1 MNKITQELWFSKEEY
16 QYRISKIKNKINKL
30 NIDALIVFFPENV
43 TWSTG
48 FFTRGYS
55 SFQFAIIPASGEP
68 HIICRDV
75 EEFYIKKSSPFS
87 KYSLWNDS
95 DDKIK
100 IATQAIK
107 SLLGKKASIAI
118 EENAWSLSVTRYREI
133 KRQLKGFEWRD
144 GSNIIINLRMIK
156 SEAEIIYQKKA
167 AHAAEM
173 GMFSAIEMA
182 TTGISERE
190 LAANICKKMI
200 MEGSDRAGPGV
211 LSSGERAMYLHGG
224 YSDRI
229 FKFGDKIQ
237 LETTPHVKYYHAR
250 FMRPIM
256 VESATDQ
263 EYKFVESLI
272 NIQDEALKEVKPGVL
287 AVVPDLIYREGIIN
301 LVNEG
306 QYTNK
311 TFYSIGLLMEPS
323 GGEPL
328 EAHPLA
334 KWQYRKGMT
343 FHTYLLV
350 NGFGMS
356 ETILINE
363 SGYERLTNFPRK
375 LFIGGNPI

>member
-1 MNKITQELWFSKEEY
+1 
-16 QYRISKIKNKINKL
+16 
-30 NIDALIVFFPENV
+30 
-43 TWSTG
+43 
-48 FFTRGYS
+48 
-55 SFQFAIIPASGEP
+55 
-68 HIICRDV
+68 
-75 EEFYIKKSSPFS
+75 
-87 KYSLWNDS
+87 
-95 DDKIK
+95 
-100 IATQAIK
+100 
-107 SLLGKKASIAI
+107 
-118 EENAWSLSVTRYREI
+118 
-133 KRQLKGFEWRD
+133 
-144 GSNIIINLRMIK
+144 
-156 SEAEIIYQKKA
+156 
-167 AHAAEM
+167 M
-173 GMFSAIEMA
+173 GMSSAIEMA

-229 FKFGDKIQ
+229 FKSGDKIQ

-287 AVVPDLIYREGIIN
+287 AVVPDLIYREGIMN
-301 LVNEG
+301 LVNKG

-334 KWQYRKGMT
+334 KWQFRKGMT

-375 LFIGGNPI
+375 LFNGGNPI

>member
-118 EENAWSLSVTRYREI
+118 EENAWSLSVTRYREM

-229 FKFGDKIQ
+229 FKSGDKIQ

-287 AVVPDLIYREGIIN
+287 AVVPDLIYREGIMN
-301 LVNEG
+301 LVNKG

-334 KWQYRKGMT
+334 KWQFRKGMT

>member
-16 QYRISKIKNKINKL
+16 QYRISKIRDEINKL

-55 SFQFAIIPASGEP
+55 SFQFAIIPATGEP
-68 HIICRDV
+68 HIVCRDV
-75 EEFYIKKSSPFS
+75 EEFYIKKTSPFS
-87 KYSLWNDS
+87 NYTLWNDS
-95 DDKIK
+95 DDKIN

-107 SLLGKKASIAI
+107 SLLGKKASVAI
-118 EENAWSLSVTRYREI
+118 EENAWSLSVTRYREM
-133 KRQLKGFEWRD
+133 KRWLKGFEWHD

-156 SEAEIIYQKKA
+156 SEAEIVYQKKA

-173 GMFSAIEMA
+173 GMSSAIEMA
-182 TTGISERE
+182 ITGKSERE
-190 LAANICKKMI
+190 MAANICKKMI

-211 LSSGERAMYLHGG
+211 LSSGQRAIYLHGG

-229 FKFGDKIQ
+229 FKSGDKIQ

-256 VESATDQ
+256 VENATDQ
-263 EYKFVESLI
+263 QYKFVESLI
-272 NIQDEALKEVKPGVL
+272 KIQDEALNEVKPGVL
-287 AVVPDLIYREGIIN
+287 AVVPDLIYREGILNI
-301 LVNEG
+301 VNEG

-334 KWQYRKGMT
+334 KWEFKKGMT

-356 ETILINE
+356 ETILITEN
-363 SGYERLTNFPRK
+363 GYERLTNFPRK

>member
-16 QYRISKIKNKINKL
+16 QYRISKIRDEINKL

-55 SFQFAIIPASGEP
+55 SFQFAIIPATGEP
-68 HIICRDV
+68 HIVCRDV
-75 EEFYIKKSSPFS
+75 EEFYIKKTSPFS
-87 KYSLWNDS
+87 SYTLWNDS
-95 DDKIK
+95 DDKIN

-107 SLLGKKASIAI
+107 SLLGKKASVAI
-118 EENAWSLSVTRYREI
+118 EENAWSLSVTRYREM
-133 KRQLKGFEWRD
+133 KRWLKGFEWHD

-156 SEAEIIYQKKA
+156 SEAEIVYQKKA

-173 GMFSAIEMA
+173 GMSSAIEMA
-182 TTGISERE
+182 ITGKSERE
-190 LAANICKKMI
+190 MAANICKKMI

-229 FKFGDKIQ
+229 FKSGDKIQ

-256 VESATDQ
+256 VENATDR

-272 NIQDEALKEVKPGVL
+272 KIQDEALNEVKPGVL
-287 AVVPDLIYREGIIN
+287 AVVPDLIYREGILNI
-301 LVNEG
+301 VNEG

-334 KWQYRKGMT
+334 KWEFKKGMT

-356 ETILINE
+356 ETILITEN
-363 SGYERLTNFPRK
+363 GYERLTNFPRK

>member
-16 QYRISKIKNKINKL
+16 QYRISKIRDEINKL

-55 SFQFAIIPASGEP
+55 SFQFAIIPATGEP
-68 HIICRDV
+68 HIVCRDV
-75 EEFYIKKSSPFS
+75 EEFYIKKTSPFS
-87 KYSLWNDS
+87 SYTLWNDS
-95 DDKIK
+95 DDKIN

-107 SLLGKKASIAI
+107 SLLGKKASVAI
-118 EENAWSLSVTRYREI
+118 EEDAWSLSVTQYREM
-133 KRQLKGFEWRD
+133 KRRVKDFEWHD
-144 GSNIIINLRMIK
+144 GSNIIINLRIIK
-156 SEAEIIYQKKA
+156 SEAEIVYQKKA

-173 GMFSAIEMA
+173 GMSSAIEMA
-182 TTGISERE
+182 ITGKSERE
-190 LAANICKKMI
+190 MAANICKKMI

-229 FKFGDKIQ
+229 FKSGDKIQ

-256 VESATDQ
+256 VENATDR

-272 NIQDEALKEVKPGVL
+272 KIQDEALNEVKPGVL
-287 AVVPDLIYREGIIN
+287 AVVPDLIYREGILNI
-301 LVNEG
+301 VNEG

-334 KWQYRKGMT
+334 KWEFKKGMT

-356 ETILINE
+356 ETILITEN
-363 SGYERLTNFPRK
+363 GYERLTNFPRK

>member
-16 QYRISKIKNKINKL
+16 QYRISKIRDEINKL

-55 SFQFAIIPASGEP
+55 SFQFAIIPAAGEP
-68 HIICRDV
+68 HIVCRDM

-87 KYSLWNDS
+87 NYTLWNDS
-95 DDKIK
+95 DDKIT

-107 SLLGKKASIAI
+107 SLLGKKASVAI
-118 EENAWSLSVTRYREI
+118 EENAWSLSVARYREM

-144 GSNIIINLRMIK
+144 GSNIIINLRIIK
-156 SEAEIIYQKKA
+156 SEAEVVYQKKA

-173 GMFSAIEMA
+173 GMTSAIEMA
-182 TTGISERE
+182 ITGKSERE
-190 LAANICKKMI
+190 MAANICKKMI

-211 LSSGERAMYLHGG
+211 LSSGERALYLHGG

-229 FKFGDKIQ
+229 FKSGDKIQ
-237 LETTPHVKYYHAR
+237 LETTPHVKNYHAR

-256 VESATDQ
+256 VENATDQ
-263 EYKFVESLI
+263 QYKFVESLI
-272 NIQDEALKEVKPGVL
+272 NIQDEALNEVKPGVL
-287 AVVPDLIYREGIIN
+287 AVVPDLIYREGILNI
-301 LVNEG
+301 VNKG

-334 KWQYRKGMT
+334 KWEFKKGMT

-356 ETILINE
+356 ETILITEN
-363 SGYERLTNFPRK
+363 GYERLTNFPRK

>member
-16 QYRISKIKNKINKL
+16 QYRISKIRNEINKL

-55 SFQFAIIPASGEP
+55 SFQFAIIPATGEP
-68 HIICRDV
+68 HIVCRDV
-75 EEFYIKKSSPFS
+75 EEFYIKKTSPFS
-87 KYSLWNDS
+87 NYTLWNDS
-95 DDKIK
+95 DDKIN

-107 SLLGKKASIAI
+107 SLLGKKASVAI
-118 EENAWSLSVTRYREI
+118 EENAWSLSVTRYREM

-156 SEAEIIYQKKA
+156 SEAEIVYQKKA

-173 GMFSAIEMA
+173 GMSSAIELA
-182 TTGISERE
+182 ITGKSERE
-190 LAANICKKMI
+190 MAANICKKMI

-211 LSSGERAMYLHGG
+211 LSSGERAIYLHGG

-229 FKFGDKIQ
+229 FKSGDKIQ

-256 VESATDQ
+256 VENATDQ
-263 EYKFVESLI
+263 QYKFVESLI
-272 NIQDEALKEVKPGVL
+272 KIQDKALNEVKPGVL
-287 AVVPDLIYREGIIN
+287 AVVPDLIYREGILNI
-301 LVNEG
+301 VNEG

-334 KWQYRKGMT
+334 KWEFKKGMT

-356 ETILINE
+356 ETILITEN
-363 SGYERLTNFPRK
+363 GYERLTNFPRK

>member
-1 MNKITQELWFSKEEY
+1 MNKIKQELWFSKEEY

-118 EENAWSLSVTRYREI
+118 EENAWSLSVTRYREM

-173 GMFSAIEMA
+173 GMSSAIEMA

-301 LVNEG
+301 LVNEE

-334 KWQYRKGMT
+334 KWQFRKGMT

>member
-118 EENAWSLSVTRYREI
+118 EENAWSLSVTRYREM

-229 FKFGDKIQ
+229 FKSGDKIQ

-287 AVVPDLIYREGIIN
+287 AVVPDLIYREGIMN

-334 KWQYRKGMT
+334 KWQFRKGMT

>member
-16 QYRISKIKNKINKL
+16 QYRISKIRDEINKL

-55 SFQFAIIPASGEP
+55 SFQFAIIPATGEP
-68 HIICRDV
+68 HIVCRDV
-75 EEFYIKKSSPFS
+75 EEFYIKKTSPFS
-87 KYSLWNDS
+87 SYTLWNDS
-95 DDKIK
+95 DDKIN

-107 SLLGKKASIAI
+107 SLLGKKASVAI
-118 EENAWSLSVTRYREI
+118 EENAWSLSVTRYREM
-133 KRQLKGFEWRD
+133 KRWLKGFEWHD

-156 SEAEIIYQKKA
+156 SEAEIVYQKKA

-173 GMFSAIEMA
+173 GMSSAIEMA
-182 TTGISERE
+182 ITGKSERE
-190 LAANICKKMI
+190 MAANICKKMI

-211 LSSGERAMYLHGG
+211 LSSGQRAIYLHGG

-229 FKFGDKIQ
+229 FKSGDKIQ

-256 VESATDQ
+256 VENATDR

-272 NIQDEALKEVKPGVL
+272 KIQDEALNEVKPGVL
-287 AVVPDLIYREGIIN
+287 AVVPDLIYREGILNI
-301 LVNEG
+301 VNEG

-334 KWQYRKGMT
+334 KWEFKKGMT

-356 ETILINE
+356 ETILITEN
-363 SGYERLTNFPRK
+363 GYERLTNFPRK

>member
-1 MNKITQELWFSKEEY
+1 LNKITQELWFSKEEY
-16 QYRISKIKNKINKL
+16 QYRISKIRNEINKL

-55 SFQFAIIPASGEP
+55 SFQFAIIPATGEP
-68 HIICRDV
+68 HIVCRDV
-75 EEFYIKKSSPFS
+75 EEFYIKKTSPFS
-87 KYSLWNDS
+87 NYTLWNDS
-95 DDKIK
+95 DDKIN

-107 SLLGKKASIAI
+107 SLLGKKASVAI
-118 EENAWSLSVTRYREI
+118 EENAWSLSVTRYREM
-133 KRQLKGFEWRD
+133 KRRLKGFEWQD

-156 SEAEIIYQKKA
+156 SEAEIVYQKKA

-173 GMFSAIEMA
+173 GMSSAIELA
-182 TTGISERE
+182 ITGKSERE
-190 LAANICKKMI
+190 MAANICKKMI

-211 LSSGERAMYLHGG
+211 LSSGERAIYLHGG

-229 FKFGDKIQ
+229 FKSGDKIQ

-256 VESATDQ
+256 VENATDQ

-272 NIQDEALKEVKPGVL
+272 KIQDEALNEVKPGVL
-287 AVVPDLIYREGIIN
+287 AVVPDLIYREGILNI
-301 LVNEG
+301 VNEG

-334 KWQYRKGMT
+334 KWEFKKGMT

-356 ETILINE
+356 ETILITEN
-363 SGYERLTNFPRK
+363 GYERLTNFPRK

>member
-1 MNKITQELWFSKEEY
+1 LNKITQELWFSKEEY
-16 QYRISKIKNKINKL
+16 QYRISKIRDEINKL

-55 SFQFAIIPASGEP
+55 SFQFAIIPATGEP
-68 HIICRDV
+68 HIVCRDV
-75 EEFYIKKSSPFS
+75 EEFYIKKTSPFS
-87 KYSLWNDS
+87 NYTLWNDS
-95 DDKIK
+95 DDKIN

-107 SLLGKKASIAI
+107 SLLGKKASVAI
-118 EENAWSLSVTRYREI
+118 EENAWSLSVTRYRKM
-133 KRQLKGFEWRD
+133 KRRLKGFEWHD

-156 SEAEIIYQKKA
+156 SEAEIVYQKKA

-173 GMFSAIEMA
+173 GMSSAIEMA
-182 TTGISERE
+182 ITGKSERE
-190 LAANICKKMI
+190 MAANICKKMI

-229 FKFGDKIQ
+229 FKSGDKIQ

-256 VESATDQ
+256 VENATDQ
-263 EYKFVESLI
+263 QYKFVESLI
-272 NIQDEALKEVKPGVL
+272 KIQDEALNEVKPGVL
-287 AVVPDLIYREGIIN
+287 AVVPDLIYREGILKI
-301 LVNEG
+301 VNEG

-334 KWQYRKGMT
+334 KWEFKKGMT

-356 ETILINE
+356 ETILITEN
-363 SGYERLTNFPRK
+363 GYERLTNFPRK

>member
-16 QYRISKIKNKINKL
+16 QYRISKIRDEINKL

-55 SFQFAIIPASGEP
+55 SFQFAIIPATGEP
-68 HIICRDV
+68 HIVCRDV
-75 EEFYIKKSSPFS
+75 EEFYIKKTSPFS
-87 KYSLWNDS
+87 NYTLWNDS
-95 DDKIK
+95 DDKIN

-107 SLLGKKASIAI
+107 SLLGKKASVAI
-118 EENAWSLSVTRYREI
+118 EENAWSLSVTRYREM
-133 KRQLKGFEWRD
+133 KRWLKGFEWHD
-144 GSNIIINLRMIK
+144 GSNIIINLRIIK
-156 SEAEIIYQKKA
+156 SEAEIVYQKKA

-173 GMFSAIEMA
+173 GMSSAIEMA
-182 TTGISERE
+182 ITGKSERE
-190 LAANICKKMI
+190 MAANICKKMI

-229 FKFGDKIQ
+229 FKSGDKIQ

-256 VESATDQ
+256 VENATDQ
-263 EYKFVESLI
+263 QYKFVESLI
-272 NIQDEALKEVKPGVL
+272 KIQDEALNEVKPGVL
-287 AVVPDLIYREGIIN
+287 AVVPDLIYREGILNI
-301 LVNEG
+301 VNEG

-334 KWQYRKGMT
+334 KWEFKKGMT

-356 ETILINE
+356 ETILITEN
-363 SGYERLTNFPRK
+363 GYERLTNFPRK

>member
-16 QYRISKIKNKINKL
+16 QYRISKIRNEINKL

-55 SFQFAIIPASGEP
+55 SFQFAIIPATGEP
-68 HIICRDV
+68 HIVCRDV
-75 EEFYIKKSSPFS
+75 EEFYIKKTSPFS
-87 KYSLWNDS
+87 NYTLWNDS
-95 DDKIK
+95 DDKIN

-107 SLLGKKASIAI
+107 SLLGKKASVAI
-118 EENAWSLSVTRYREI
+118 EENAWSLSVTRYREM
-133 KRQLKGFEWRD
+133 KRRLKGFEWQD

-156 SEAEIIYQKKA
+156 SEAEIVYQKKA

-173 GMFSAIEMA
+173 GMSSAIEMA
-182 TTGISERE
+182 ITGKSERE
-190 LAANICKKMI
+190 MAANICKKMI

-211 LSSGERAMYLHGG
+211 LSSGERAIYLHGG

-229 FKFGDKIQ
+229 FKSGDKIQ

-256 VESATDQ
+256 VENATDQ

-272 NIQDEALKEVKPGVL
+272 KIQDEALNEVKPGVL
-287 AVVPDLIYREGIIN
+287 AVVPDLIYREGILNI
-301 LVNEG
+301 VNEG

-334 KWQYRKGMT
+334 KWEFKKGMT

-356 ETILINE
+356 ETILITEN
-363 SGYERLTNFPRK
+363 GYERLTNFPRK

>member
-16 QYRISKIKNKINKL
+16 QYRISKIRNEINKL

-55 SFQFAIIPASGEP
+55 SFQFAIIPATGEP
-68 HIICRDV
+68 HIVCRDV
-75 EEFYIKKSSPFS
+75 EEFYIKKTSPFS
-87 KYSLWNDS
+87 NYTLWNDS
-95 DDKIK
+95 DDKIT

-107 SLLGKKASIAI
+107 SLLGKKASVAI
-118 EENAWSLSVTRYREI
+118 EENAWSLSVARYREM

-144 GSNIIINLRMIK
+144 GSNIIINLRIIK
-156 SEAEIIYQKKA
+156 SEAEVVYQKKA

-173 GMFSAIEMA
+173 GMTSAIEMA
-182 TTGISERE
+182 ITGKSERE
-190 LAANICKKMI
+190 MAANICKKMI

-211 LSSGERAMYLHGG
+211 LSSGERALYLHGG

-229 FKFGDKIQ
+229 FKSGDKIQ
-237 LETTPHVKYYHAR
+237 LETTPHVKNYHAR

-256 VESATDQ
+256 VENATDQ
-263 EYKFVESLI
+263 QYKFVESLI
-272 NIQDEALKEVKPGVL
+272 KIQDEALNEVKPGVL
-287 AVVPDLIYREGIIN
+287 AVVPDLIYREGILNI
-301 LVNEG
+301 VNKG

-334 KWQYRKGMT
+334 KWEFKKGMT

-356 ETILINE
+356 ETILITEN
-363 SGYERLTNFPRK
+363 GYERLTNFPRK